1 MRTSFIKTLCE
12 IAAKDDRIWLLC
24 GDLGYSVLEEF
35 ADQFPA
41 RFVNVGI
48 AEQNM
53 IGMAAGLAMCG
64 KVVFVYSIANF
75 PTLRCLEQI
84 RNDVCYHN
92 LNVNIVAIGAGFT
105 YGAHGYTHHAL
116 EDLAILRALPN
127 LQVIAPGDP
136 VETQLITRH
145 LIDNPS
151 PAYLRLGKAGEPVVH
166 IRPPDLQAGRMIPLK
181 PGTDVL
187 MISTGGMLVNTIVAA
202 KEAANHDIS
211 VAVWSCPFIKPLD
224 REAILQASQDF
235 SLIMTIEEGTIC
247 GGLGSAVAEAIF
259 DSNNSQKTRLVRI
272 GTPDQI
278 VSTAFN
284 QTQLR
289 EQFQLDPKSLCKTLL
304 YHWVH

>member
-1 MRTSFIKTLCE
+1 MRTAFIKTLCE
-12 IAAKDDRIWLLC
+12 IAAEDERIWLLC

-35 ADQFPA
+35 ANRFPS

-53 IGMAAGLAMCG
+53 IGISAGLAMCG

-84 RNDVCYHN
+84 RNDICYHN

-116 EDLAILRALPN
+116 EDLAIMRALPN

-145 LIDNPS
+145 LINDPS

-166 IRPPDLQAGRMIPLK
+166 IHPPDLQAGRVIRLK

-187 MISTGGMLVNTIVAA
+187 MISTGGMLVNTIAAA
-202 KEAANHDIS
+202 KEAADHDIS
-211 VAVWSCPFIKPLD
+211 VAVWSCPFIKPID
-224 REAILQASQDF
+224 CEAILQASQDF

-247 GGLGSAVAEAIF
+247 GGLGSAVAEIITE
-259 DSNNSQKTRLVRI
+259 STNNQKSRLVRVA
-272 GTPDQI
+272 TPDRI
-278 VSTAFN
+278 VSAAFN

-289 EQFQLDPKSLCKTLL
+289 EKFQLDSHGLCQTILN
-304 YHWVH
+304 HWAN

>member
-1 MRTSFIKTLCE
+1 MRTAFIRTLCE
-12 IAAKDDRIWLLC
+12 IAAEDERIWLLC

-35 ADQFPA
+35 ADRFPS

-92 LNVNIVAIGAGFT
+92 LNVNIVAIGSGFT

-116 EDLAILRALPN
+116 EDLAILRTLPN

-145 LIDNPS
+145 LIDDPS

-166 IRPPDLQAGRMIPLK
+166 VQPPDLQLGRMIPLRS
-181 PGTDVL
+181 GTDVL
-187 MISTGGMLVNTIVAA
+187 MISTGGMLVNTIAAA

-224 REAILQASQDF
+224 REAILRASQDF

-259 DSNNSQKTRLVRI
+259 DGNNSQKTKLVRI
-272 GTPDQI
+272 GIPDRI

-289 EQFQLDPKSLCKTLL
+289 EQFQLDSQGLCKTLL
-304 YHWVH
+304 HHWVH

>member
-1 MRTSFIKTLCE
+1 MRTAFIKTLCKL
-12 IAAKDDRIWLLC
+12 AAEDERIWLLC

-35 ADQFPA
+35 INKFPT

-53 IGMAAGLAMCG
+53 IGIAAGLAMSG

-92 LNVNIVAIGAGFT
+92 LNVNIVAIGGGFT
-105 YGAHGYTHHAL
+105 YGTHGYTHHGL
-116 EDLAILRALPN
+116 EDLAILRTLPN

-136 VETQLITRH
+136 IETELITRQ

-151 PAYLRLGKAGEPVVH
+151 PAYLRLGKAGEPIVH
-166 IRPPDLQAGRMIPLK
+166 THYPDLHIGKMIPIK
-181 PGTDVL
+181 TGKDVL
-187 MISTGGMLVNTIVAA
+187 MISTGGMLVNTLAA
-202 KEAANHDIS
+202 ADEATEHDLS

-224 REAILQASQDF
+224 REAILQASQKF
-235 SLIMTIEEGTIC
+235 SLIITVEEGTIS
-247 GGLGSAVAEAIF
+247 GGLGSAVAELIT
-259 DSNNSQKTRLVRI
+259 DSNINQKARLVRI

-278 VSTAFN
+278 VSQALN

-289 EQFQLDPKSLCKTLL
+289 EKLQLDPYGLCQVLRN
-304 YHWVH
+304 HWVY

>member
-1 MRTSFIKTLCE
+1 MRTAFIKTLCE
-12 IAAKDDRIWLLC
+12 IATEDERIWLLC

-35 ADQFPA
+35 ADLFPA

-116 EDLAILRALPN
+116 EDLAILRTLPN

-145 LIDNPS
+145 LIDDPS

-166 IRPPDLQAGRMIPLK
+166 THPPDLQAGRMILLK

-187 MISTGGMLVNTIVAA
+187 MISTGGMLVNTIAA
-202 KEAANHDIS
+202 AAEAANHGVS

-247 GGLGSAVAEAIF
+247 GGLGSAVAEVITESTN
-259 DSNNSQKTRLVRI
+259 DKKSRLVRVA
-272 GTPDQI
+272 TPDRI

-284 QTQLR
+284 QTELR
-289 EQFQLDPKSLCKTLL
+289 EKLQLDSLSLSQTLL
-304 YHWVH
+304 DNFTN

>member
-1 MRTSFIKTLCE
+1 MRTAFIKTLCE
-12 IAAKDDRIWLLC
+12 IAAEDERIWLLC
-24 GDLGYSVLEEF
+24 GDLCYSLLEQF
-35 ADQFPA
+35 ADRFPT

-116 EDLAILRALPN
+116 EDLAILRALSN

-145 LIDNPS
+145 LSDNPA

-166 IRPPDLQAGRMIPLK
+166 IHPPDLQVGRMIPLK

-187 MISTGGMLVNTIVAA
+187 MIAL
-202 KEAANHDIS
+202 
-211 VAVWSCPFIKPLD
+211 
-224 REAILQASQDF
+224 
-235 SLIMTIEEGTIC
+235 
-247 GGLGSAVAEAIF
+247 AE
-259 DSNNSQKTRLVRI
+259 
-272 GTPDQI
+272 
-278 VSTAFN
+278 
-284 QTQLR
+284 
-289 EQFQLDPKSLCKTLL
+289 C
-304 YHWVH
+304 